1 MYGTLHCH
9 VAIFSRAITLT
20 GQVSEDPLLWAQQP
34 ARTGGDGIAA
44 DRVSRTHFF
53 VASITFVVKCGV
65 FRKGFGGAVCTTCG
79 MLGADMSKLEALMCR
94 GAACNLSATQLS
106 CAGTNIPATCD
117 GISDVDTLHDSVPAT
132 RPCALALR
140 IATSPELPLL
150 ALVFLDCHLA
160 RW

>member
-53 VASITFVVKCGV
+53 CCLNHLCCQMWGFPEGV
-65 FRKGFGGAVCTTCG
+65 WRGS
-79 MLGADMSKLEALMCR
+79 LYDMWH
-94 GAACNLSATQLS
+94 
-106 CAGTNIPATCD
+106 AGS
-117 GISDVDTLHDSVPAT
+117 GH
-132 RPCALALR
+132 
-140 IATSPELPLL
+140 E
-150 ALVFLDCHLA
+150 
-160 RW
+160 